1 MSVTHFMGRRI
12 RLNTWLH
19 KVLQRRGIRVG
30 ATSLLTVR
38 GRISGELRSTPVLP
52 VEDAGRRWLVAAN
65 GECHWVRNARA
76 ERWVI
81 LAQGRRAEIVQLVEL
96 DPERSAPVVDA
107 FAARLRRQRLAVVRG
122 WAALCRSLSDEPAAH
137 PVFEVIGARRALGA
151 GQ

>member
-1 MSVTHFMGRRI
+1 M

-19 KVLQRRGIRVG
+19 RVLQRRGIQVG
-30 ATSLLTVR
+30 ATHLLTVR

-76 ERWVI
+76 DRWAI
-81 LAQGRRAEIVQLVEL
+81 LAHGRSAEIVQLVEL
-96 DPERSAPVVDA
+96 DPERSIPIVDA
-107 FAARLRRQRLAVVRG
+107 FAARLRRQRLTVVRG
-122 WAALCRSLSDEPAAH
+122 WTALGTSLGDEPAAH
-137 PVFEVIGARRALGA
+137 PVFEVIGARRALGV